1 MEESALSS
9 RSSLFAM
16 SEAGVERDWR
26 IVQQSI
32 KQASMSMSQLDER
45 PPTPIDAP
53 TTAGEDSV

>member
-45 PPTPIDAP
+45 PTPIDAP